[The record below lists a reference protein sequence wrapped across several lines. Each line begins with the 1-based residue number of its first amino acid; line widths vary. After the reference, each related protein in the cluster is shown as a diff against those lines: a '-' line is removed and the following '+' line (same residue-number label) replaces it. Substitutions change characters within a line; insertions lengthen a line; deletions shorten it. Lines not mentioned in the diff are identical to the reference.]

1 MRNIVRELV
10 FKSRIRDETIR
21 GENPY
26 KWKDKSS
33 EEYFKD
39 LKQLQKGSYGAIKYN
54 RKIRHTIKR

>member
-54 RKIRHTIKR
+54 RKV